1 MNRAAQLSLVL
12 SAWLAAGTSVSLRAT
27 GQTAEEP
34 PAPPAP
40 SLEPPPP
47 PPPAEAPLPASGP
60 VRVFWLKNGTSVSGR
75 VVREQPG
82 DWVMIETEGGWRLTL
97 PWQHAGTPPA
107 PSPPR
112 PAAPQG
118 DAGGSASARAPNPT
132 EARTGFRLGAR
143 AAAAFPVGKTEAG
156 EDSQLSRVFGT
167 ALPLTLDVGAQV
179 SPSFYVGVYG
189 SWVVG
194 SAGTN
199 ADAACAKVDCSVYGA
214 RLGLDLE
221 LRLARSGSP
230 LPWLSYAFGWSADEI
245 DLESGGKTEQ
255 HAYGGLDF
263 ATLLAGADF
272 SVGEH
277 LAVGPFGGVSL
288 SVYLYEVDAVDGTG
302 SNKAVTDPAVHG
314 YIQAGVRGVLF
325 P

>member
-1 MNRAAQLSLVL
+1 MNRAAQMSLALATWV
-12 SAWLAAGTSVSLRAT
+12 AAGTLVSQRAT
-27 GQTAEEP
+27 GQPAEEP
-34 PAPPAP
+34 PPPPAP
-40 SLEPPPP
+40 SLDAPPPP
-47 PPPAEAPLPASGP
+47 PPEAPLPASGP
-60 VRVFWLKNGTSVSGR
+60 VREFQLKNGTSVKGR

-82 DWVMIETEGGWRLTL
+82 DWLMIETESGWRLTL
-97 PWQHAGTPPA
+97 PWQHVGAPPPA
-107 PSPPR
+107 ASPASAAQRGDAPPNA
-112 PAAPQG
+112 PAA
-118 DAGGSASARAPNPT
+118 APEPT
-132 EARTGFRLGAR
+132 AARTGFRLGAR

-156 EDSQLSRVFGT
+156 EDRQLSRVFGT

-214 RLGLDLE
+214 RVGLDLE
-221 LRLARSGSP
+221 LRLAQSGSP

-245 DLESGGKTEQ
+245 DLEGGGKTQQ

-272 SVGEH
+272 KVGDH
-277 LAVGPFGGVSL
+277 LAVGPFGGVGLSL
-288 SVYLYEVDAVDGTG
+288 YLYEVDAVDGTG
-302 SNKAVTDPAVHG
+302 RNKAVSDPAVHG